1 MSARHY
7 FFSRNLLHLFAAG
20 CFILFISSCT
30 IVKNYPQGKPFVYKT
45 NINVIGNFT
54 NEEKETLESRLKGQL
69 DDSMRSRSVSKVAW
83 SVMKNPP
90 VFETDNADK
99 SMMFMKAL
107 LKSLGYFSD
116 SISYQSHVDTV
127 NKQEYRATVT
137 FDVKPGKVVRIDSFA
152 YNFKNTELQTLALAN
167 QKNALIK
174 KGDPFAKSAISVE
187 LDRLVDMYRN
197 NGFMRFGR
205 EEMIGLWDTL
215 DVSLLRPTFDPLEQ
229 AAILQKLRERRQ
241 NPTANLEIRLKPG
254 HDSSKLKKYYI
265 GNVTVYPDLVYDTT
279 GFTTTIETVDGVKI
293 ISYRNMFRPR
303 TVTRNI
309 YFKHG
314 DLYNLK
320 KYVKTINRFNSL
332 GAWRLVNIEQEVRKG
347 QDTADFIVRLTPA
360 PKYTFTTNIEGSQ
373 NFNAVTGNLFGFGI
387 NLSLL
392 NRNFAKS
399 ASQGTTSIRFGV
411 ELGNQFVQ
419 TQQAS
424 VSHNIYFP
432 KSIPQ
437 FKWFSEKLTNNI
449 RTLFSFNAANT
460 ERRLLYNLTTVNGA
474 WGYEYQST
482 NAERNRLFQL
492 VWKIPNIEYAYLKPR
507 DSLVKLIAN
516 NPVLKNIFT
525 DGFIASTIVGVT
537 LKKNVEKRPSVISF
551 NLELPFLAGLIPSKF
566 LDTQLYRFIKTNIDV
581 TKQFKFRNSSFV
593 LHAFAGIGYALNSTV
608 NPDKKNA
615 LPFFRQYFAGGP
627 NSMRAWRLR
636 RLGPGS
642 TVKDFGQIPDR
653 FGDVQFE
660 FNTEYRFR
668 LMTVAGTKVES
679 AFFIDAGNVWFLKKN
694 AGSAEEVFNFSRLG
708 KDIAVGAGTGLRL
721 DFSFFLIR
729 IDYAWKIKDPSPDP
743 ANIASQN
750 KWFYGLKQPLK
761 GQLQIGIN
769 YPFSL

>member
-7 FFSRNLLHLFAAG
+7 FFSRNYFYTLAAG

-54 NEEKETLESRLKGQL
+54 NEEKEMLASRLKGQL

-90 VFETDNADK
+90 VFETENADK
-99 SMMFMKAL
+99 SMLFMKAL
-107 LKSLGYFSD
+107 LKSLGYFAD
-116 SISYQSHVDTV
+116 SISYQSQIDTV
-127 NKQEYRATVT
+127 NKQEYRTT
-137 FDVKPGKVVRIDSFA
+137 ISFDVKPGKVVRIDSFA
-152 YNFKNTELQTLALAN
+152 YNFKNTELQTLAIAN
-167 QKNALIK
+167 QKNALVK
-174 KGDPFAKSAISVE
+174 KGDPFAKSAISIE

-215 DVSLLRPTFDPLEQ
+215 DVSLLKPTFDPLEQ
-229 AAILQKLRERRQ
+229 AAILQKLRERRE
-241 NPTANLEIRLKPG
+241 NPTANLEIRLRPG
-254 HDSSKLKKYYI
+254 YDSNKLKKYYI
-265 GNVTVYPDLVYDTT
+265 GNVTVYPDLVYDTI
-279 GFTTTIETVDGVKI
+279 GFATTIKTVDGIKI

-303 TVTRNI
+303 TITRNI

-314 DLYNLK
+314 DLFNLK

-360 PKYTFTTNIEGSQ
+360 PKYSFTTNIEGSQ

-474 WGYEYQST
+474 WGYEYQSA
-482 NAERNRLFQL
+482 NAGRNQLFQL

-525 DGFIASTIVGVT
+525 DGFIASTIFSAT
-537 LKKNVEKRPSVISF
+537 LKKNLEKRPSVISF

-566 LDTQLYRFIKTNIDV
+566 LDTQLYRFIKTNVDF

-593 LHAFAGIGYALNSTV
+593 FHAFAGIGYALNSTV

-642 TVKDFGQIPDR
+642 TVKDFGQFPDR
-653 FGDVQFE
+653 FGDVQLE

-679 AFFIDAGNVWFLKKN
+679 ALFVDAGNVWFLKKN
-694 AGSAEEVFNFSRLG
+694 AGSEEEVFNFSRLG

-729 IDYAWKIKDPSPDP
+729 VDYAWKIKDPSPDLSN
-743 ANIASQN
+743 ADSQN

>member
-1 MSARHY
+1 YS
-7 FFSRNLLHLFAAG
+7 
-20 CFILFISSCT
+20 
-30 IVKNYPQGKPFVYKT
+30 
-45 NINVIGNFT
+45 
-54 NEEKETLESRLKGQL
+54 
-69 DDSMRSRSVSKVAW
+69 
-83 SVMKNPP
+83 
-90 VFETDNADK
+90 
-99 SMMFMKAL
+99 
-107 LKSLGYFSD
+107 
-116 SISYQSHVDTV
+116 
-127 NKQEYRATVT
+127 
-137 FDVKPGKVVRIDSFA
+137 
-152 YNFKNTELQTLALAN
+152 
-167 QKNALIK
+167 
-174 KGDPFAKSAISVE
+174 
-187 LDRLVDMYRN
+187 
-197 NGFMRFGR
+197 
-205 EEMIGLWDTL
+205 
-215 DVSLLRPTFDPLEQ
+215 
-229 AAILQKLRERRQ
+229 
-241 NPTANLEIRLKPG
+241 
-254 HDSSKLKKYYI
+254 
-265 GNVTVYPDLVYDTT
+265 
-279 GFTTTIETVDGVKI
+279 
-293 ISYRNMFRPR
+293 
-303 TVTRNI
+303 
-309 YFKHG
+309 
-314 DLYNLK
+314 
-320 KYVKTINRFNSL
+320 
-332 GAWRLVNIEQEVRKG
+332 
-347 QDTADFIVRLTPA
+347 
-360 PKYTFTTNIEGSQ
+360 FTTNIEGSQ

-424 VSHNIYFP
+424 ISHNIYFP

-482 NAERNRLFQL
+482 NAERNQLFQL

-581 TKQFKFRNSSFV
+581 TKQFKFRNSSIV

-642 TVKDFGQIPDR
+642 TVKDFGQFPDR
-653 FGDVQFE
+653 FGDVQLE

-668 LMTVAGTKVES
+668 LMTIAGTKVES
-679 AFFIDAGNVWFLKKN
+679 ALFVDAGNVWFLKKN
-694 AGSAEEVFNFSRLG
+694 AGSDEEIFNFSRLG

>member
-1 MSARHY
+1 
-7 FFSRNLLHLFAAG
+7 
-20 CFILFISSCT
+20 
-30 IVKNYPQGKPFVYKT
+30 
-45 NINVIGNFT
+45 
-54 NEEKETLESRLKGQL
+54 
-69 DDSMRSRSVSKVAW
+69 
-83 SVMKNPP
+83 
-90 VFETDNADK
+90 
-99 SMMFMKAL
+99 MKAL

-116 SISYQSHVDTV
+116 SISYQSQIDTV
-127 NKQEYRATVT
+127 NKQEYRTT
-137 FDVKPGKVVRIDSFA
+137 INFDVKPGKVVRIDSFA
-152 YNFKNTELQTLALAN
+152 YNFKNTELQTLAIAN
-167 QKNALIK
+167 QKNALVK
-174 KGDPFAKSAISVE
+174 KGDPFAKSAISIE

-197 NGFMRFGR
+197 NGYMRFGR

-215 DVSLLRPTFDPLEQ
+215 DVSLLKPTFDPLEQ
-229 AAILQKLRERRQ
+229 AAILQKLRERRE

-254 HDSSKLKKYYI
+254 YDSNKLKKYYI

-279 GFTTTIETVDGVKI
+279 GFTTKETTVGGVKI

-303 TVTRNI
+303 TITRNI

-360 PKYTFTTNIEGSQ
+360 PKYSFTTNIEGSQ

-482 NAERNRLFQL
+482 NAERNQLFQL

-525 DGFIASTIVGVT
+525 DGFIASTIFSAT
-537 LKKNVEKRPSVISF
+537 LKKNLEKRPSVISF

-593 LHAFAGIGYALNSTV
+593 FHAFAGIGYALNSTV

-642 TVKDFGQIPDR
+642 TVKDFGQFPDR
-653 FGDVQFE
+653 FGDVQLE

-679 AFFIDAGNVWFLKKN
+679 ALFVDAGNVWFLKKD
-694 AGSAEEVFNFSRLG
+694 AGSDEEVFNFSRLG
-708 KDIAVGAGTGLRL
+708 KDIAVGAGTGLRV

-729 IDYAWKIKDPSPDP
+729 VDYAWKIKDPSPDP
-743 ANIASQN
+743 SNEDSQN

>member
-83 SVMKNPP
+83 SVMKSPP
-90 VFETDNADK
+90 VYETENADK

-116 SISYQSHVDTV
+116 SISYQSHIDTV
-127 NKQEYRATVT
+127 NKQEYRTTVT

-229 AAILQKLRERRQ
+229 AAILQKLRERRE

-279 GFTTTIETVDGVKI
+279 GFSTTEKTVDGVKI

-303 TVTRNI
+303 TITRNI

-411 ELGNQFVQ
+411 
-419 TQQAS
+419 
-424 VSHNIYFP
+424 
-432 KSIPQ
+432 
-437 FKWFSEKLTNNI
+437 
-449 RTLFSFNAANT
+449 
-460 ERRLLYNLTTVNGA
+460 
-474 WGYEYQST
+474 
-482 NAERNRLFQL
+482 
-492 VWKIPNIEYAYLKPR
+492 
-507 DSLVKLIAN
+507 
-516 NPVLKNIFT
+516 
-525 DGFIASTIVGVT
+525 
-537 LKKNVEKRPSVISF
+537 
-551 NLELPFLAGLIPSKF
+551 
-566 LDTQLYRFIKTNIDV
+566 
-581 TKQFKFRNSSFV
+581 
-593 LHAFAGIGYALNSTV
+593 
-608 NPDKKNA
+608 
-615 LPFFRQYFAGGP
+615 
-627 NSMRAWRLR
+627 
-636 RLGPGS
+636 
-642 TVKDFGQIPDR
+642 
-653 FGDVQFE
+653 
-660 FNTEYRFR
+660 
-668 LMTVAGTKVES
+668 
-679 AFFIDAGNVWFLKKN
+679 
-694 AGSAEEVFNFSRLG
+694 
-708 KDIAVGAGTGLRL
+708 
-721 DFSFFLIR
+721 
-729 IDYAWKIKDPSPDP
+729 
-743 ANIASQN
+743 
-750 KWFYGLKQPLK
+750 
-761 GQLQIGIN
+761 
-769 YPFSL
+769 

>member
-1 MSARHY
+1 MYARHY
-7 FFSRNLLHLFAAG
+7 LFSRNFLHFLTAG
-20 CFILFISSCT
+20 CLILFISSCT
-30 IVKNYPQGKPFVYKT
+30 VVKNYPQGKPFVYKT

-54 NEEKETLESRLKGQL
+54 NAEKETLASRLKGQL
-69 DDSMRSRSVSKVAW
+69 DDSMRSRSVSQVVR

-90 VFETDNADK
+90 VYESSNADK
-99 SMMFMKAL
+99 SVIFMRAL
-107 LKSLGYFSD
+107 LKSLGYFTD
-116 SISYQSHVDTV
+116 SISYQSHIDTV
-127 NKQEYRATVT
+127 NKKEYRTTIT
-137 FDVKPGKVVRIDSFA
+137 FEVKPGKVVRIDSFT

-167 QKNALIK
+167 QKNALVK

-229 AAILQKLRERRQ
+229 AAILQKLRERRE
-241 NPTANLEIRLKPG
+241 NPKASLEIRLKPG
-254 HDSSKLKKYYI
+254 YDSSKLKKYYI
-265 GNVTVYPDLVYDTT
+265 GNVTVYPDLVYDTA
-279 GFTTTIETVDGVKI
+279 GFTITEKIVDGVNI

-303 TVTRNI
+303 TLTRNI
-309 YFKHG
+309 YFRHR

-320 KYVKTINRFNSL
+320 KYQKTINRFNSL
-332 GAWRLVNIEQEVRKG
+332 GAWRLVNIEQNVRKG
-347 QDTADFIVRLTPA
+347 EDTADFIVRLTPA
-360 PKYTFTTNIEGSQ
+360 PKYSFTTNIEGSQ

-424 VSHNIYFP
+424 FSHNIYFP
-432 KSIPQ
+432 KPIPH
-437 FKWFSEKLTNNI
+437 FRWIPDKLTNNI

-482 NAERNRLFQL
+482 NADKNQLFQF

-507 DSLVKLIAN
+507 DSLVTLIAN

-525 DGFIASTIVGVT
+525 DGFIASTIVNIT
-537 LKKNVEKRPSVISF
+537 LKKNIEKRPSVISF
-551 NLELPFLAGLIPSKF
+551 NLELPFIAGLIPSKF
-566 LDTQLYRFIKTNIDV
+566 LDTQLYRFIKTNIDA

-593 LHAFAGIGYALNSTV
+593 IHAFAGIGYALNSTV

-642 TVKDFGQIPDR
+642 AVKDFGQFPDR
-653 FGDVQFE
+653 FGDVQLE
-660 FNTEYRFR
+660 FNAEYRFR
-668 LMTVAGTKVES
+668 LFTVAGTKVES
-679 AFFIDAGNVWFLKKN
+679 ALFVDAGNVWFLKKD
-694 AGSAEEVFNFSRLG
+694 AGSPEERFNFSRLG
-708 KDIAVGAGTGLRL
+708 EDIAVGAGTGLRL

-729 IDYAWKIKDPSPDP
+729 VDYAWKIKDPSPDLSN
-743 ANIASQN
+743 ADSQN

>member
-7 FFSRNLLHLFAAG
+7 FFSRNLLHLFTAG
-20 CFILFISSCT
+20 CFILFMASCT

-90 VFETDNADK
+90 VYQTENADK

-116 SISYQSHVDTV
+116 SISYQWKIDTV
-127 NKQEYRATVT
+127 NKKEYRTTVT

-152 YNFKNTELQTLALAN
+152 YNFKNPELQSLALAN

-174 KGDPFAKSAISVE
+174 KGDPFAKAAISVE
-187 LDRLVDMYRN
+187 LDRLVDIYRN

-229 AAILQKLRERRQ
+229 AAILQKLRERKQ

-254 HDSSKLKKYYI
+254 YDSSKLKKYYI
-265 GNVTVYPDLVYDTT
+265 GNITVYPDLVYDTA
-279 GFTTTIETVDGVKI
+279 GLRTTIETVNGVKI
-293 ISYRNMFRPR
+293 ISYRNMFSPR

-309 YFKHG
+309 FFKHG

-332 GAWRLVNIEQEVRKG
+332 GAWRLVNIEQDVRKG
-347 QDTADFIVRLTPA
+347 QDTADFIIRLTPA

-373 NFNAVTGNLFGFGI
+373 NFNAVTGNLFGLGI

-424 VSHNIYFP
+424 ISHNIYFP

-437 FKWFSEKLTNNI
+437 FKWISDKLTSNI

-482 NAERNRLFQL
+482 NAERNQLFQL

-537 LKKNVEKRPSVISF
+537 LKKNLEKKPSVISF
-551 NLELPFLAGLIPSKF
+551 NLELPFLAGFIPSKF
-566 LDTQLYRFIKTNIDV
+566 LDTQLYRFIKTNIDA
-581 TKQFKFRNSSFV
+581 TQQFRFRKSSLV
-593 LHAFAGIGYALNSTV
+593 LHAFAGMGYALNTTV
-608 NPDKKNA
+608 NPTKKNA

-642 TVKDFGQIPDR
+642 TVKDFGQFPDR
-653 FGDVQFE
+653 FGDVQLE
-660 FNTEYRFR
+660 FNTEYRFQ
-668 LMTVAGTKVES
+668 LMTIAGTKVES
-679 AFFIDAGNVWFLKKN
+679 ALFVDAGNVWFLKKN
-694 AGSAEEVFNFSRLG
+694 AGAAEEVFNFSRLG